1 MVTQG
6 VIRFDLHPQKRGS
19 KCVEMGAKKSGQEAD
34 TPALLFWLLL
44 GCETMLLHKRAVGPL
59 VAPAET
65 VHPLRVC
72 TVSAGQITSTITPA
86 AIWPLC
92 FFLPVLSIPFRRL
105 CRPFLNGRGKGKDRK
120 GMEWIIDK
128 SLLDFIFSYLYLYFI
143 ALDFPTSV
151 FPLSD
156 YPTTEMPTTAK
167 RARHHLFVPCPL
179 SSISYRGECY
189 RPNFKS
195 SKQVVHLRGY
205 LLKVQ
210 IYQPFS
216 RAGCVLPWQTN
227 KIFVIS

>member
-1 MVTQG
+1 M
-6 VIRFDLHPQKRGS
+6 
-19 KCVEMGAKKSGQEAD
+19 
-34 TPALLFWLLL
+34 
-44 GCETMLLHKRAVGPL
+44 
-59 VAPAET
+59 APAET

-227 KIFVIS
+227 KIFVISWNLLNLLIFRALQVFCGNLLLILRYNPGAVRTLVFACAGAFFHKKGFDMML